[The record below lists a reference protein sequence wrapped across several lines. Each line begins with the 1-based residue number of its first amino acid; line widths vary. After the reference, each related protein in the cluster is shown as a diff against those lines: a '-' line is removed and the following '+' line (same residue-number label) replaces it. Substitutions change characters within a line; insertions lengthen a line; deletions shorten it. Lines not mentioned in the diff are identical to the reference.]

1 MERNGITYVWL
12 VEFSDGHKEI
22 ATEAIAARELVVD
35 YVNEAYASSSDPAE
49 VKEVLS
55 EIRSKYMNRKYTV
68 EPFARVEM
76 KRVVDGR

>member
-55 EIRSKYMNRKYTV
+55 EIRSKYMNQKYTI
-68 EPFARVEM
+68 EPFAKVEM

>member
-1 MERNGITYVWL
+1 MTRNGITYAWL
-12 VEFSDGHKEI
+12 IEFSDGHKEI
-22 ATEAIAARELVVD
+22 ADTAIAARELVVE
-35 YVNEAYASSSDPAE
+35 YVNEAYASTSDPSE

-55 EIRSKYMNRKYTV
+55 EIRSQYMNQKYTI